1 MVLVAVFLMVGGGG
15 FGGFFL
21 PNLEFWVVDG
31 GLCNCACIWWVLRTR
46 NFFFFFFTEK
56 QTLKND
62 FHGIFKYA
70 FKHYK
75 MKCFTENVLQVK
87 YYTFE
92 NKSLLNKQ
100 SVNRLPNS
108 N

>member
-46 NFFFFFFTEK
+46 NFFFFFYRETNTEK
-56 QTLKND
+56 
-62 FHGIFKYA
+62 
-70 FKHYK
+70 
-75 MKCFTENVLQVK
+75 
-87 YYTFE
+87 
-92 NKSLLNKQ
+92 
-100 SVNRLPNS
+100 
-108 N
+108 

>member
-46 NFFFFFFTEK
+46 NFFFFFL
-56 QTLKND
+56 QRN
-62 FHGIFKYA
+62 
-70 FKHYK
+70 KH
-75 MKCFTENVLQVK
+75 
-87 YYTFE
+87 
-92 NKSLLNKQ
+92 
-100 SVNRLPNS
+100 
-108 N
+108 